1 MDYYLE
7 NNLKLESSF
16 NRVAAMRNGKIVIEL
31 PLGSVEDL
39 NQVQLSQSGVCSR
52 TDAGN
57 CDIEQSWNLEVS
69 AGYAERLT
77 NISQRGSLH
86 QTLIEADGVEANTR
100 LVQQIGIEGMGPVHD
115 RVSYG
120 LVGALSSAG
129 CTEKAAAKGRIAQV
143 HLRPA
148 PKYMVFVR
156 DAVIDFQIAL
166 VGINGVAGIEEK
178 VVPATDTVN
187 LRKRIVL

>member
-1 MDYYLE
+1 MLARDWLNTYYLEDTGLFRVSLE

-31 PLGSVEDL
+31 ALGSVEDL

-86 QTLIEADGVEANTR
+86 QTLIEADGVE
-100 LVQQIGIEGMGPVHD
+100 
-115 RVSYG
+115 
-120 LVGALSSAG
+120 
-129 CTEKAAAKGRIAQV
+129 
-143 HLRPA
+143 
-148 PKYMVFVR
+148 
-156 DAVIDFQIAL
+156 
-166 VGINGVAGIEEK
+166 
-178 VVPATDTVN
+178 
-187 LRKRIVL
+187 

>member
-1 MDYYLE
+1 MSIRPLPSKGLLSTISFSGSGRMDYYLE

-31 PLGSVEDL
+31 ALGSVEDL
-39 NQVQLSQSGVCSR
+39 NQVQL
-52 TDAGN
+52 
-57 CDIEQSWNLEVS
+57 
-69 AGYAERLT
+69 
-77 NISQRGSLH
+77 SQRGSLH

-129 CTEKAAAKGRIAQV
+129 
-143 HLRPA
+143 
-148 PKYMVFVR
+148 
-156 DAVIDFQIAL
+156 
-166 VGINGVAGIEEK
+166 
-178 VVPATDTVN
+178 
-187 LRKRIVL
+187 